1 MQASDIWDASDGLV
15 ERQLEAQIVIGQGHA
30 HALKL
35 AVRQLR
41 AVALYWLVAG
51 TVAAMAAIGIGWLA
65 VASIRAAMP
74 RDNIVVEAPGPIF
87 LATLFTGLLCITL
100 ACIARAIGLRG
111 LAGEAEMLHEANAE
125 MLREANQDSDHVSVV
140 SLDRKR

>member
-1 MQASDIWDASDGLV
+1 MQASEIWDADDYLV

-41 AVALYWLVAG
+41 AVTLYWLVAG

-65 VASIRAAMP
+65 VASVRADML
-74 RDNIVVEAPGPIF
+74 REKIVVAAPGPIF
-87 LATLFTGLLCITL
+87 LATLFTGLLCIAL

-111 LAGEAEMLHEANAE
+111 LAGEAEMLHGT
-125 MLREANQDSDHVSVV
+125 NQDAVHAGIA